1 MSGHSKWST
10 IKHKKAATDK
20 KRGKIFTKVIREL
33 TISAKI
39 GGGDPN
45 ANPRLRTAILKAKEA
60 NMPKDT
66 MDRAIKKGTGD
77 LGDIAYEEFTY
88 EGYGPDGVA
97 VFMEIMTDNKNRAAA
112 EVRSVMTKAGGNLG
126 ANGCVS
132 YMFDKRGLIVFDPAK
147 LTEEKALEIGIDAG
161 AQDIVVDEENV
172 EVITEVED
180 FENVLKA
187 FENAGIP
194 HVSAELTMLP
204 NTYKDISN
212 DRIEKVLDL
221 VDKLEDL
228 DDVQNVYTNLNIP
241 DDYKVA

>member
-45 ANPRLRTAILKAKEA
+45 ANPRLRTAILKAKDA

-77 LGDIAYEEFTY
+77 LGDVTYEEFTY
-88 EGYGPDGVA
+88 EGYGPEGVA
-97 VFMEIMTDNKNRAAA
+97 VFMEIMTDNKNRTAA

-147 LTEEKALEIGIDAG
+147 LTEDKAMEIGIDAG
-161 AQDIVVDEENV
+161 AQDISADEENV

-187 FENAGIP
+187 FDNAGIP
-194 HVSAELTMLP
+194 HISAELTMLP

-212 DRIEKVLDL
+212 EKIEKVLNL
-221 VDKLEDL
+221 IDKLEDL

>member
-97 VFMEIMTDNKNRAAA
+97 VFMEIMTDNKNRTAA